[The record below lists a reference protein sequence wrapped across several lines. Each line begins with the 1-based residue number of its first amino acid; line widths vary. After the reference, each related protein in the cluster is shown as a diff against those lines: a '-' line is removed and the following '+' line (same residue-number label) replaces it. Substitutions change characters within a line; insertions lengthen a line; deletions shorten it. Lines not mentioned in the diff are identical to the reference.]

1 MAMIERLNNKNE
13 DVEALLPWYEKGTL
27 AASEARRVE
36 EYLLQ
41 NADEGHRFLELIREE
56 VTETIEANEQAG
68 MPSAAALNRLM
79 ETIEAEPKAKRFAAR
94 QRSGGGLLAR
104 LFGQGT
110 ASWMPVAS
118 LAAVLVILVQA
129 AALGVLVLRGPSGDS
144 GAGLASGD
152 NPIQKASDGAT
163 YVLVRFSPG
172 ATAEDISTLL
182 RSLHATIVEGPKP
195 GGVYRIR
202 IASKPLQNAEQEAIL
217 QQIRARS
224 DIISI
229 ISAGS
234 KP

>member
-27 AASEARRVE
+27 PASESRRVE
-36 EYLLQ
+36 EYLRE
-41 NADEGHRFLELIREE
+41 NADEGHRFLGLIREE

-79 ETIEAEPKAKRFAAR
+79 EAVEAEPKAKRFAAR
-94 QRSGGGLLAR
+94 QRSGGGLFAR
-104 LFGQGT
+104 LFGQG
-110 ASWMPVAS
+110 AAPWVPVAT
-118 LAAVLVILVQA
+118 LAATLLILVQA
-129 AALGVLVLRGPSGDS
+129 AALGVLLLRGPLGSTGTE
-144 GAGLASGD
+144 LASGD

-172 ATAEDISTLL
+172 ATAENISTLL
-182 RSLHATIVEGPKP
+182 RTLHATIVEVPKP

-202 IASKPLQNAEQEAIL
+202 ISSKPLENNEQEAIL
-217 QQIRARS
+217 RQIRARS

-234 KP
+234 NP